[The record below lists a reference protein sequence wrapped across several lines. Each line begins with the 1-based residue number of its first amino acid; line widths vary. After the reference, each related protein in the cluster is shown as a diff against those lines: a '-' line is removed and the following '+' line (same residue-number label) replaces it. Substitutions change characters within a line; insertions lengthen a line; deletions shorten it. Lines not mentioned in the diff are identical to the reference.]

1 MLTIF
6 DLIEEMGKLSTL
18 GVWIFGLL
26 LWLVALGVPTL
37 AIWKIVDLATYFLG
51 AW

>member
-6 DLIEEMGKLSTL
+6 DLIEQTGKLRTL

-26 LWLVALGVPTL
+26 LWLVALGLPAL
-37 AIWKIVDLATYFLG
+37 AIWKLVDLATYFLG